1 MVKSPVVRATL
12 EAVDYRRISQI
23 LIVLATVL
31 LIGYDFLP
39 FASSPDH
46 DTLSEVMRDTAL
58 ASSALP
64 FGWGFLAG
72 HFFVQWLPRKLTHL
86 QALSCAAAL
95 AAVVHAADAP
105 GWLAVLLGVAAG
117 AVLWPLDSRS
127 T

>member
-1 MVKSPVVRATL
+1 M
-12 EAVDYRRISQI
+12 DYRRISQI

-46 DTLSEVMRDTAL
+46 DTLSEVMRDSAL

-72 HFFVQWLPRKLTHL
+72 HFFVQWTPRRLSHA
-86 QALSCAAAL
+86 QALSAAAGL
-95 AAVVHAADAP
+95 ALAVHVASPP
-105 GWLAVLLGVAAG
+105 GWVAVLLGAATG
-117 AVLWPLDSRS
+117 ALLWPLDKR
-127 T
+127 